1 MKILIVF
8 VDMVRVDHLNTY
20 NSQVKLCL
28 LDKRLGD
35 IGGTVYTRC
44 YSPGPDTPRSMACM
58 QTGLYPH
65 FNGCNTRIRWPKY
78 FIKDDIDTIW
88 DHAVKKGMR
97 VNLCCNQNETITG
110 FFKANE
116 TERIKYY
123 FSPEEF
129 AKNADFSDESLSF
142 IGIPDMHTAI
152 GDYKATDYAF
162 KKGDEIVDLYFQ
174 RYLTDEFISQF
185 DYTIIFSDHGYQS
198 EKERRNMKSTLELL
212 DDSRNQ
218 LLMFVH
224 KKGDKEIVKDNRLA
238 SMVDLYA
245 TLENLIGGEDYRQ
258 GYSLLQVPQRKITH
272 VEDHQDF
279 RVYPEIMIK
288 QWRVISDN
296 FDIRTDVKNTI
307 VVKGGDGD
315 KEIVDA
321 YLREYAPKYAD
332 YVKQLQVWGYYDTLK
347 SEESKQYFIGVDRC
361 NLVKLFFIKLFYK
374 IKNICHHI
382 CRGK

>member
-1 MKILIVF
+1 MKILVIF
-8 VDMVRVDHLNTY
+8 IDMVRVDHLKTY
-20 NSQVKLCL
+20 NPQAKECL
-28 LDKRLGD
+28 LDKRLERM
-35 IGGTVYTRC
+35 GGTIYTRC

-58 QTGLYPH
+58 QTGLFPH
-65 FNGCNTRIRWPKY
+65 FNGCDTRIRWPKY
-78 FIKDDIDTIW
+78 FIREGVDTIW
-88 DHAVKKGMR
+88 DHALANGMK

-110 FFKANE
+110 FFNFKESEN
-116 TERIKYY
+116 IKLY
-123 FSPEEF
+123 FSPDDF
-129 AKNADFSDESLSF
+129 ATKADFCDNSLSF

-162 KKGDEIVDLYFQ
+162 KKGDEIVDLYFEK
-174 RYLTDEFISQF
+174 YLSNEFISQF

-198 EKERRNMKSTLELL
+198 EKERNNMKTTLELL

-218 LLMFVH
+218 LLMFIH
-224 KKGDKEIVKDNRLA
+224 KNGASGVEKDNRLA

-245 TLENLIGGEDYRQ
+245 TAEQLIGRSDYRH
-258 GYSLLQVPQRKITH
+258 GFSLLEKPQRTITH

-307 VVKGGDGD
+307 VSRGTEED
-315 KEIVDA
+315 KQQMDT

-347 SEESKQYFIGVDRC
+347 SEESRQYFIGVNRASRW
-361 NLVKLFFIKLFYK
+361 VLFPIKLFCKLKKLLK
-374 IKNICHHI
+374 I
-382 CRGK
+382 

>member
-8 VDMVRVDHLNTY
+8 IDMVRVDHLNIY
-20 NSQVKLCL
+20 NPQARECL
-28 LDKRLGD
+28 LDKRLVE
-35 IGGTVYTRC
+35 IGGTVFTCC

-65 FNGCNTRIRWPKY
+65 FNGCDTRIRWPKY
-78 FIKDDIDTIW
+78 FIKDGIDTIW
-88 DHAVKKGMR
+88 DHAVAKGMK
-97 VNLCCNQNETITG
+97 VNLCCNKNETITG
-110 FFKANE
+110 FFNAKE
-116 TERIKYY
+116 SDKITFF
-123 FSPEEF
+123 FSPKEF
-129 AKNADFSDESLSF
+129 ANKAEFSEDSLSF

-162 KKGDEIVDLYFQ
+162 KKGDEIVELYFE
-174 RYLTDEFISQF
+174 RFIKKDFISQF

-198 EKERRNMKSTLELL
+198 EQERNSMKSTLELL

-224 KKGDKEIVKDNRLA
+224 KMGDTGIIKDSRLA

-245 TLENLIGGEDYRQ
+245 TVEKLIGGDDYRQ
-258 GYSLLQVPQRKITH
+258 GYSFLEKQQRTITH

-288 QWRVISDN
+288 QWRVISDE

-307 VVKGGDGD
+307 ISRGEDLD
-315 KEIVDA
+315 KEKADA
-321 YLREYAPKYAD
+321 YLKEYAPKYSE

-347 SEESKQYFIGVDRC
+347 SEESKLYFIGVNRAK
-361 NLVKLFFIKLFYK
+361 NFQLFFIKAYYK
-374 IKNICHHI
+374 IKNICHRI